1 MTGEEGIIEVKVE
14 GLTLD
19 PMTNMPIVLL
29 KDLTGN
35 KALPIWVG
43 IYEANA
49 IASVIENIRSPRPL
63 THELIHNILS
73 GMEANIERVVVSD
86 LRENTFYALIFL
98 MQNGKLVKIDSRP
111 SDAIAVA
118 LRNQAPIFVSEK
130 VFEDAKVVDL
140 DNKETKK
147 SLEKT
152 DLKDWLDNLNPKDF
166 ENT

>member
-1 MTGEEGIIEVKVE
+1 MTGEEGLIEVKLE

-29 KDLTGN
+29 KNLEGD

-49 IASVIENIRSPRPL
+49 IASILENIQTPRPL
-63 THELIHNILS
+63 THELIHNILN
-73 GMEANIERVVVSD
+73 GMQANVERIVVND

-98 MQNGKLVKIDSRP
+98 VQNGKLVKIDSRP

-118 LRNQAPIFVSEK
+118 LRNKAPIFVSEK
-130 VFEDAKVVDL
+130 VFEDAKIMDIGGKESKSNLGKMDL
-140 DNKETKK
+140 R
-147 SLEKT
+147 
-152 DLKDWLDNLNPKDF
+152 DWLDNLSPKDF
-166 ENT
+166 G

>member
-1 MTGEEGIIEVKVE
+1 MTGEEGLIEVKLE

-29 KDLTGN
+29 KNLDGD

-49 IASVIENIRSPRPL
+49 IASILENIQTPRPL
-63 THELIHNILS
+63 THELIYNILS
-73 GMEANIERVVVSD
+73 GIQVNVERIVVND

-98 MQNGKLVKIDSRP
+98 VQNGKLIKIDSRP

-118 LRNQAPIFVSEK
+118 LRNKAPIFVSEK
-130 VFEDAKVVDL
+130 VFEDAKIMDL
-140 DNKETKK
+140 GDQK
-147 SLEKT
+147 SKSNLEKM
-152 DLKDWLDNLNPKDF
+152 DMRDWLDNLNPKDF
-166 ENT
+166 G